1 MEECFVTN
9 FDQNALFRA
18 ACAAREHAYAPYSG
32 FRVGAALLC
41 ADGRIFTGCNV
52 ENAAYPLCTC
62 AERTALCA
70 AVAQGARQFAAI
82 AIAGGRDEDCAQ
94 PCMPCGGCR
103 QNLAEF
109 CGPDFPVIL
118 SDGIH
123 TLGQLL
129 PGVFRLRQ
137 H

>member
-1 MEECFVTN
+1 MEDCPVTT
-9 FDQNALFRA
+9 FDQNALFQA
-18 ACAAREHAYAPYSG
+18 ACAARTHAYAPYSG

-41 ADGRIFTGCNV
+41 EDGRIFTGCNV

-70 AVAQGARQFAAI
+70 AISQGARRFLAI
-82 AIAGGRDEDCAQ
+82 AIAGGTDEDCTQ
-94 PCMPCGGCR
+94 PCAPCGGCR

-109 CGPDFPVIL
+109 CGADFPVLL

-123 TLGQLL
+123 PLGELL
-129 PGVFRLRQ
+129 PGVFRFPQ
-137 H
+137 D

>member
-1 MEECFVTN
+1 MEDCPVTT
-9 FDQNALFRA
+9 FDQNALFQA
-18 ACAAREHAYAPYSG
+18 ACAARTHAYAPYSG

-41 ADGRIFTGCNV
+41 EDGRIFTGCNV

-70 AVAQGARQFAAI
+70 AISQGARRFLAI
-82 AIAGGRDEDCAQ
+82 AIAGGTDEDCTQ
-94 PCMPCGGCR
+94 PCAPCGGCR

-109 CGPDFPVIL
+109 CGADFPVLL

-123 TLGQLL
+123 PLGELL
-129 PGVFRLRQ
+129 PGVFRLPQ
-137 H
+137 G

>member
-1 MEECFVTN
+1 MEDCPVTT
-9 FDQNALFRA
+9 FDQNALFQA
-18 ACAAREHAYAPYSG
+18 ACAARTHAYAPYSG

-41 ADGRIFTGCNV
+41 EDGRIFTGCNV

-70 AVAQGARQFAAI
+70 AISQGARRFLAI
-82 AIAGGRDEDCAQ
+82 AIAGGTDEDCTQ
-94 PCMPCGGCR
+94 PCAPCGGCR

-109 CGPDFPVIL
+109 CGADFPVLL

-123 TLGQLL
+123 PLGELL
-129 PGVFRLRQ
+129 PGVFRLPQ
-137 H
+137 D

>member
-1 MEECFVTN
+1 MTT
-9 FDQNALFRA
+9 FDQNALFQA
-18 ACAAREHAYAPYSG
+18 ACAARTHAYAPYSG

-41 ADGRIFTGCNV
+41 EDGRIFTGCNV

-70 AVAQGARQFAAI
+70 AVSQGARRFLAI
-82 AIAGGRDEDCAQ
+82 AIAGGTDEDCTQ
-94 PCMPCGGCR
+94 PCAPCGGCR

-109 CGPDFPVIL
+109 CGADFSVLL

-123 TLGQLL
+123 PLGELL
-129 PGVFRLRQ
+129 PGVFRLPQ
-137 H
+137 D

>member
-1 MEECFVTN
+1 MEDCPVTT
-9 FDQNALFRA
+9 FDQNALFQA
-18 ACAAREHAYAPYSG
+18 ACAARTHAYAPYSG

-41 ADGRIFTGCNV
+41 EDGRIFTGCNV

-70 AVAQGARQFAAI
+70 AVSQGARRFLAI
-82 AIAGGRDEDCAQ
+82 AIAGGTDEDCTQ
-94 PCMPCGGCR
+94 PCAPCGGCR

-109 CGPDFPVIL
+109 CGADFPVLL

-123 TLGQLL
+123 PLGELL
-129 PGVFRLRQ
+129 PGVFRLPQ
-137 H
+137 D

>member
-1 MEECFVTN
+1 MTT
-9 FDQNALFRA
+9 FDQNALFQA
-18 ACAAREHAYAPYSG
+18 ACAARTHAYAPYSG

-41 ADGRIFTGCNV
+41 EDGRIFTGCNV

-70 AVAQGARQFAAI
+70 AVSQGARHFLAI
-82 AIAGGRDEDCAQ
+82 AIAGGTDEDCTQ
-94 PCMPCGGCR
+94 PCAPCGGCR

-109 CGPDFPVIL
+109 CNADFPVLL

-123 TLGQLL
+123 LLGELL
-129 PGVFRLRQ
+129 PGVFRLPQ
-137 H
+137 D

>member
-1 MEECFVTN
+1 MTT
-9 FDQNALFRA
+9 FDQNALFQA
-18 ACAAREHAYAPYSG
+18 ACAARTHAYAPYSG

-41 ADGRIFTGCNV
+41 EDGRIFTGCNV

-70 AVAQGARQFAAI
+70 AISQGARRFLAI
-82 AIAGGRDEDCAQ
+82 AIAGGTDEDCTQ
-94 PCMPCGGCR
+94 PCAPCGGCR

-109 CGPDFPVIL
+109 CGADFPVLL

-123 TLGQLL
+123 PLGELL
-129 PGVFRLRQ
+129 PGVFHLPQ
-137 H
+137 D

>member
-1 MEECFVTN
+1 MTT
-9 FDQNALFRA
+9 FDQNALFQA
-18 ACAAREHAYAPYSG
+18 ACVARTHAYAPYSG

-41 ADGRIFTGCNV
+41 EDGRIFTGCNV

-70 AVAQGARQFAAI
+70 AVSQGARRFLAI
-82 AIAGGRDEDCAQ
+82 AIAGGTDEDCTQ
-94 PCMPCGGCR
+94 PCAPCGGCR

-109 CGPDFPVIL
+109 CGADFPVLL

-123 TLGQLL
+123 PLGELL
-129 PGVFRLRQ
+129 PGVFRLPQ
-137 H
+137 D

>member
-1 MEECFVTN
+1 MTT
-9 FDQNALFRA
+9 FDQNALFQA
-18 ACAAREHAYAPYSG
+18 ACAARTHAYAPYSG

-41 ADGRIFTGCNV
+41 EDGRIFTGCNV

-70 AVAQGARQFAAI
+70 AVSQGARRFLAI
-82 AIAGGRDEDCAQ
+82 AIAGGTDEDCTQ
-94 PCMPCGGCR
+94 PCAPCGSCR

-109 CGPDFPVIL
+109 CGADFPVLL

-123 TLGQLL
+123 PLGELL
-129 PGVFRLRQ
+129 PGVFRLPQ
-137 H
+137 D

>member
-1 MEECFVTN
+1 MTT
-9 FDQNALFRA
+9 FDQNALFQA
-18 ACAAREHAYAPYSG
+18 ACAARTHAYAPYSG

-41 ADGRIFTGCNV
+41 EDGRIFTGCNV

-70 AVAQGARQFAAI
+70 AVSQGARRFLAI
-82 AIAGGRDEDCAQ
+82 AIAGGTDEDCIQ
-94 PCMPCGGCR
+94 PCAPCGGCR

-109 CGPDFPVIL
+109 CGADFPVLL

-123 TLGQLL
+123 PLGELL
-129 PGVFRLRQ
+129 PGVFRLPQ
-137 H
+137 D

>member
-1 MEECFVTN
+1 MTT
-9 FDQNALFRA
+9 FDQNALFQA
-18 ACAAREHAYAPYSG
+18 ACAARTHAYAPYSG

-41 ADGRIFTGCNV
+41 EDGRIFTGCNV

-70 AVAQGARQFAAI
+70 AVSQGARRFLAI
-82 AIAGGRDEDCAQ
+82 AIAGGTDEDCTQ
-94 PCMPCGGCR
+94 PCAPCDGCR

-109 CGPDFPVIL
+109 CGADFPVLL

-123 TLGQLL
+123 PLGELL
-129 PGVFRLRQ
+129 PGVFRLPQ
-137 H
+137 D

>member
-1 MEECFVTN
+1 MTT
-9 FDQNALFRA
+9 FDQNALFQA
-18 ACAAREHAYAPYSG
+18 ACAARTHAYAPYSG

-41 ADGRIFTGCNV
+41 EDGRIFTGCNV

-70 AVAQGARQFAAI
+70 AVSQGARRFLAI
-82 AIAGGRDEDCAQ
+82 ASAGGTDADCTQ
-94 PCMPCGGCR
+94 PCAPCGGCR

-109 CGPDFPVIL
+109 CGADFPVLL

-123 TLGQLL
+123 PLGELL
-129 PGVFRLRQ
+129 PGVFRLPQ
-137 H
+137 D

>member
-1 MEECFVTN
+1 MTT
-9 FDQNALFRA
+9 FDQNALFQA
-18 ACAAREHAYAPYSG
+18 ACAARTHAYAPYSG

-41 ADGRIFTGCNV
+41 EDGRIFTGCNV

-70 AVAQGARQFAAI
+70 AVSQGARRFLAI
-82 AIAGGRDEDCAQ
+82 AIAGGTDEDCTQSCA
-94 PCMPCGGCR
+94 PCGGCR

-109 CGPDFPVIL
+109 CGADFPVLL

-123 TLGQLL
+123 PLGELL
-129 PGVFRLRQ
+129 PGVFRLPQ
-137 H
+137 D

>member
-1 MEECFVTN
+1 MTT
-9 FDQNALFRA
+9 FDQNALFQA
-18 ACAAREHAYAPYSG
+18 ACAARTHAYAPYSG

-41 ADGRIFTGCNV
+41 EDGRIFTGCNV

-70 AVAQGARQFAAI
+70 AVSQGARHFLAI
-82 AIAGGRDEDCAQ
+82 AIAGGTDEDCTQ
-94 PCMPCGGCR
+94 PCAPCGGCR

-109 CGPDFPVIL
+109 CDVDFPVLL

-123 TLGQLL
+123 PLGELL
-129 PGVFRLRQ
+129 PGVFRLPQ
-137 H
+137 D

>member
-1 MEECFVTN
+1 MTT
-9 FDQNALFRA
+9 FDQNALFQA
-18 ACAAREHAYAPYSG
+18 ACAARTHAYAPYSG

-41 ADGRIFTGCNV
+41 EDGRIFTGCNV

-70 AVAQGARQFAAI
+70 AISQGARRFLAI
-82 AIAGGRDEDCAQ
+82 AIAGGTDEDCTQ
-94 PCMPCGGCR
+94 PCAPCGGCR

-109 CGPDFPVIL
+109 CGVDFPVLL

-123 TLGQLL
+123 PLGELL
-129 PGVFRLRQ
+129 PGVFRLPQ
-137 H
+137 D

>member
-1 MEECFVTN
+1 MEDCPVTT
-9 FDQNALFRA
+9 FDQNALFQA
-18 ACAAREHAYAPYSG
+18 ACAARTHAYAPYSG

-41 ADGRIFTGCNV
+41 EDGRIFTGCNV

-70 AVAQGARQFAAI
+70 AVSQGARRFLAI
-82 AIAGGRDEDCAQ
+82 AIAGGTDEDCTQ
-94 PCMPCGGCR
+94 PCAPCGGCR

-109 CGPDFPVIL
+109 CGADFPVLL

-123 TLGQLL
+123 PLGELL
-129 PGVFRLRQ
+129 PGVFRLPQ
-137 H
+137 G

>member
-1 MEECFVTN
+1 MTT
-9 FDQNALFRA
+9 FDQNALFQA
-18 ACAAREHAYAPYSG
+18 ACAARTHAYAPYSG

-41 ADGRIFTGCNV
+41 EDGRIFTGCNV

-70 AVAQGARQFAAI
+70 AVSQGARRFLAI
-82 AIAGGRDEDCAQ
+82 AIAGGTDEDCTQ
-94 PCMPCGGCR
+94 PCGGCR

-109 CGPDFPVIL
+109 CGADFPVLL

-123 TLGQLL
+123 PLGELL
-129 PGVFRLRQ
+129 PGVFRLPQ
-137 H
+137 D